1 MYKKHKIIKIDTLKN
16 TNIFRIIFNDEYT
29 ESIIDQIKAYKVVD
43 KFLENFDKK
52 YESICDVKEI
62 NGSTVVNIDLKLKT
76 NYLNYWLGLDD
87 EGKGN

>member
-16 TNIFRIIFNDEYT
+16 TNIFRIIFYDEYT

-62 NGSTVVNIDLKLKT
+62 NGSTVVDIDLKLKA
-76 NYLNYWLGLDD
+76 NYLNY
-87 EGKGN
+87 